1 MLLTLN
7 NISCFEGERYLHNS
21 TSPLCGMFSSS
32 DHKAG
37 RNQRGIAEYSE
48 LNEQITL
55 ETRMGQKEIDIL
67 EPLS

>member
-21 TSPLCGMFSSS
+21 TSPLCDMFSSS

-48 LNEQITL
+48 LNE
-55 ETRMGQKEIDIL
+55 
-67 EPLS
+67 